1 MASARPR
8 EVLRDVVAGQRAGVL
23 ICGEGACVTTPS
35 AGIGAAPEG
44 TPETT

>member
-8 EVLRDVVAGQRAGVL
+8 EALRDVVAGQRAGVL
-23 ICGEGACVTTPS
+23 IWAKERATTPS